1 MNKWRDVTFYNDEPI
16 ALKIVVGNGLKV
28 IKLMLNYQNNLINY
42 QNNLIKFFKIRQ
54 KPKTDEKL
62 EMEVL
67 ENLR

>member
-28 IKLMLNYQNNLINY
+28 IKLMLNYHINLINY